1 MSSRLPL
8 TFVVAFSLTVGG
20 AFAFTACSSTV
31 EPATPGDAGVEGGGD
46 AKPQPDA
53 FVPPEDSA
61 TKPTP
66 EQCEAQCFVTHAGAK
81 AKYEGVDTCWEA
93 KCKGPCVDDTGTYDG
108 GTADAGAGDAGEN
121 GLCGTEYGSG
131 YDTPACDNCTTDNC
145 CAEWTACYGSKDC
158 QDLDEC
164 IGKCYE

>member
-8 TFVVAFSLTVGG
+8 TFFVAFSLTVGG
-20 AFAFTACSSTV
+20 AFAFTACSSSEDPTT
-31 EPATPGDAGVEGGGD
+31 ATDAGSEGGGGD

-53 FVPPEDSA
+53 FVPPTDSA

-93 KCKGPCVDDTGTYDG
+93 KCKGPCVDDTGVYDG
-108 GTADAGAGDAGEN
+108 GSADAGDAGEE

-131 YDTPACDNCTTDNC
+131 LSTACDNCTTDNC
-145 CAEWTACYGSKDC
+145 CAEWTGGYGSKDC

-164 IGKCYE
+164 IGTCYE

>member
-1 MSSRLPL
+1 MSSRRP
-8 TFVVAFSLTVGG
+8 VALLFALFIPVAG
-20 AFAFTACSSTV
+20 ACAFTACSASEDPV
-31 EPATPGDAGVEGGGD
+31 TPTEAGAEAGGD

-53 FVPPEDSA
+53 FVPPTDSG
-61 TKPTP
+61 TKLTP
-66 EQCEAQCFVTHAGAK
+66 EQCEAECFKTNAGAK

-93 KCKGPCVDDTGTYDG
+93 KCKGPCVDETGIYDG
-108 GTADAGAGDAGEN
+108 GSADAGDAGDQ

-131 YDTPACDNCTTDNC
+131 IDLACDNCTTDNC

-164 IGKCYE
+164 IAKCYQ